1 MPAVASGACRILFAA
16 TTAFCRH
23 ESAIPAAPTPNATYR
38 NHPGHAEAVEIIFD
52 PARVSYRQ
60 ILEFFFQIHDPT
72 TRNRQ
77 GNDVGTSYRSAIFYT
92 SDEQKRIAEDT
103 IADVDASGLWPGKV
117 VTEVVPAG
125 DVLGGRTRTSGLSAN
140 DIRTATPAISCGP
153 TGDCRFAPRRLQ
165 SRHDSR
171 SSSKRTLKS
180 LAVQCTA
187 PVRSTVRVREV
198 LIEGYR
204 HSITSTYYS
213 EESTM
218 SQPIQILG
226 IAGSL
231 RRASYNRAALRAAMQ
246 LVPQDTALDIFELDG
261 ISGFNQ
267 DEEQNPPPKV
277 IELKRR
283 IREADA
289 ILIVTPE
296 YNYSIPGVL
305 KNAIDWA
312 SRPYGDSAW
321 NGKPV
326 ALMGASIGAIGTARA
341 QYHLRQVFVF
351 LNMFPINQPEV
362 MISNAG
368 ERFDAGGNL
377 TDETTKKLIR
387 QLLQS
392 LADWTRRLAQSL

>member
-1 MPAVASGACRILFAA
+1 
-16 TTAFCRH
+16 
-23 ESAIPAAPTPNATYR
+23 
-38 NHPGHAEAVEIIFD
+38 
-52 PARVSYRQ
+52 
-60 ILEFFFQIHDPT
+60 
-72 TRNRQ
+72 
-77 GNDVGTSYRSAIFYT
+77 
-92 SDEQKRIAEDT
+92 
-103 IADVDASGLWPGKV
+103 
-117 VTEVVPAG
+117 
-125 DVLGGRTRTSGLSAN
+125 
-140 DIRTATPAISCGP
+140 
-153 TGDCRFAPRRLQ
+153 
-165 SRHDSR
+165 
-171 SSSKRTLKS
+171 
-180 LAVQCTA
+180 
-187 PVRSTVRVREV
+187 
-198 LIEGYR
+198 
-204 HSITSTYYS
+204 
-213 EESTM
+213 
-218 SQPIQILG
+218 
-226 IAGSL
+226 
-231 RRASYNRAALRAAMQ
+231 
-246 LVPQDTALDIFELDG
+246 
-261 ISGFNQ
+261 
-267 DEEQNPPPKV
+267 V

-392 LADWTRRLAQSL
+392 LADWTRRLAQAL

>member
-1 MPAVASGACRILFAA
+1 
-16 TTAFCRH
+16 
-23 ESAIPAAPTPNATYR
+23 
-38 NHPGHAEAVEIIFD
+38 
-52 PARVSYRQ
+52 
-60 ILEFFFQIHDPT
+60 
-72 TRNRQ
+72 
-77 GNDVGTSYRSAIFYT
+77 
-92 SDEQKRIAEDT
+92 
-103 IADVDASGLWPGKV
+103 
-117 VTEVVPAG
+117 
-125 DVLGGRTRTSGLSAN
+125 
-140 DIRTATPAISCGP
+140 
-153 TGDCRFAPRRLQ
+153 
-165 SRHDSR
+165 
-171 SSSKRTLKS
+171 
-180 LAVQCTA
+180 
-187 PVRSTVRVREV
+187 
-198 LIEGYR
+198 
-204 HSITSTYYS
+204 
-213 EESTM
+213 M
-218 SQPIQILG
+218 SQPIRILG

-326 ALMGASIGAIGTARA
+326 AVMGASIGAIGTARA

-368 ERFDAGGNL
+368 ERFDAQGNL

-392 LADWTRRLAQSL
+392 VVDWTRRLAQSR